1 MQPWLWVWLLAFPL
15 LLAFLSLFRV
25 SARRTAAVS
34 LAFHGVHTRE
44 VSSG

>member
-25 SARRTAAVS
+25 LGASDGRR
-34 LAFHGVHTRE
+34 
-44 VSSG
+44 